1 MIARTVTVA
10 ALAAALGLSACPA
23 EPTGAWG
30 IIANGTQLNGLA
42 LQRVTSGSIRLQER
56 EEDEPNCEEW
66 ICGANGTSFNGI
78 ALRGVSLDGIRMRQ
92 PEDDHADALGGG
104 TGYIRSLEAQET
116 AR

>member
-30 IIANGTQLNGLA
+30 IIANGTQLDGLA

-56 EEDEPNCEEW
+56 EEDRPNCEEW